1 MKCECVG
8 KCTVLKYGGGEQ
20 GVCEKLCAGDKN
32 RVIAG
37 VRRKVS
43 K

>member
-1 MKCECVG
+1 MWVN
-8 KCTVLKYGGGEQ
+8 VLTYGGGEQ
-20 GVCEKLCAGDKN
+20 GVCEKLCAGDKT